1 MGEGGPGYRPYM
13 ARDLP
18 APDSPAAPGEPAD
31 YAIGRLRQALA
42 DDVAELG
49 VQVTLTG
56 DDVFLHGHVGT
67 SECQEAIGELAQ
79 RVLPGHRIHNQ
90 TTVGPFPEAE
100 GQEEL
105 R

>member
-1 MGEGGPGYRPYM
+1 M

-18 APDSPAAPGEPAD
+18 HPDSPAEPGEPAD

-67 SECQEAIGELAQ
+67 PERQEAITELAH
-79 RVLPGHRIHNQ
+79 RVLPEHRVHNQ
-90 TTVGPFPEAE
+90 TTVGAFPEDA

>member
-1 MGEGGPGYRPYM
+1 MTGSGPGYRPYM

-18 APDSPAAPGEPAD
+18 SPDSPAEPGEPAD

-42 DDVAELG
+42 DEVAELG
-49 VQVTLTG
+49 VQVMLTG

-67 SECQEAIGELAQ
+67 ADCQEAITELAQ
-79 RVLPGHRIHNQ
+79 RVLPQHRIHNQ
-90 TTVGPFPEAE
+90 TTVGPFPEAD